1 MVVLEEVLAVLA
13 EAEEGIGM
21 VEVEVVEMREPVGE
35 HGSVLLWSLMWLELS
50 QLVEVGQYF

>member
-35 HGSVLLWSLMWLELS
+35 HGSVLLWSLMW
-50 QLVEVGQYF
+50 